1 MNDLI
6 PLCRECHY
14 LTHQA
19 LKKADSINLNLWN
32 IARRVRKSKGGKY
45 SLKQL
50 KKEYSYVATKND
62 KKKNNKKNKMKKV
75 ELIPNDD
82 LLQEDPNLYQRL
94 IDEEKLKITNVLKNE
109 YEINNKYLI
118 KKYWLSFKS

>member
-1 MNDLI
+1 LNDLI

-109 YEINNKYLI
+109 YEINNKY
-118 KKYWLSFKS
+118 WLYN